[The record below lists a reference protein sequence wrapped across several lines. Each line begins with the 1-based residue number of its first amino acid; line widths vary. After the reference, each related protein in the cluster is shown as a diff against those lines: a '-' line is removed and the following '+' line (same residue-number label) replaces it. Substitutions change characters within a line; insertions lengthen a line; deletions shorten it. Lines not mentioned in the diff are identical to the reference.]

1 MCIICVEIQKDKLTS
16 LEARRNLSEIGP
28 TIERDHAIEVLK
40 LIWKKEDKE
49 RNEIEEP
56 EDNIDN
62 IDDWW
67 VPIGGD

>member
-16 LEARRNLSEIGP
+16 FEARRNLSEIGP

-40 LIWKKEDKE
+40 LIWKKEDEE
-49 RNEIEEP
+49 RNDIEEP

>member
-40 LIWKKEDKE
+40 LIWKKEDEE

>member
-16 LEARRNLSEIGP
+16 LEARRNLSEVGP

-40 LIWKKEDKE
+40 LIWKKEDEE